1 MVPSTFS
8 RLKAARCL
16 PVVLAA
22 LIFAGCGTHTPDQ
35 STAYMQGT
43 AQADSA
49 FYLQQM
55 QQSSDDTR
63 INWQLLAIRAL
74 VKEGKTGQA
83 VELFNQLPQ
92 ELNDAQRREKTL
104 LAVEIKLAQKDFAG
118 AQNLL
123 AKITPADLEQNQ
135 QARYWQAKIDASQG
149 RPSIDLLRALIAQEP
164 LLGAKEKQQNIDA
177 TWQALSSMTQEQA
190 NTLVINADENI
201 LQGWLDL
208 QRVWFDN
215 RNDPDMMKAGIAD
228 WQKRYPNN
236 PGAHN
241 VGNALAAIALSTTLG
256 LDTESILTG
265 LDKFGGAD
273 RRFQYKGK
281 VNGVTIIDD
290 YAHHPTEIRATL
302 TAAQKYPHDRLVLC
316 FQPHTYSRTKAF
328 LNDFADVLSMAD
340 VVVLADIY
348 AAREQ
353 NTYGISSKDILDLLL
368 EKGVNAHYFPSF
380 EEIEKFLSENCV
392 NGDLL
397 ITMGAGNVVEI
408 GEDLLKK

>member
-92 ELNDAQRREKTL
+92 ELNDSQRREKTL

-208 QRVWFDN
+208 QRGIA
-215 RNDPDMMKAGIAD
+215 RNFYDDTNLQALVNLCSRRLQKRFETRDIHFLCLYLQYCLLQHHAGITP
-228 WQKRYPNN
+228 QFN
-236 PGAHN
+236 PLQRRWA
-241 VGNALAAIALSTTLG
+241 
-256 LDTESILTG
+256 ESCLE
-265 LDKFGGAD
+265 
-273 RRFQYKGK
+273 FQ
-281 VNGVTIIDD
+281 V
-290 YAHHPTEIRATL
+290 
-302 TAAQKYPHDRLVLC
+302 AQ
-316 FQPHTYSRTKAF
+316 
-328 LNDFADVLSMAD
+328 
-340 VVVLADIY
+340 
-348 AAREQ
+348 
-353 NTYGISSKDILDLLL
+353 
-368 EKGVNAHYFPSF
+368 
-380 EEIEKFLSENCV
+380 
-392 NGDLL
+392 
-397 ITMGAGNVVEI
+397 EI
-408 GEDLLKK
+408 GRHWQRRALQPVPPDEPLFMALLFSMLR

>member
-55 QQSSDDTR
+55 QQSSDDTG

-92 ELNDAQRREKTL
+92 ELNDSQRREKTL
-104 LAVEIKLAQKDFAG
+104 LAAEIKLAQKDFAG

-135 QARYWQAKIDASQG
+135 QARYWQAKIDASRG

-177 TWQALSSMTQEQA
+177 TAGALLHDSGTGEY
-190 NTLVINADENI
+190 
-201 LQGWLDL
+201 
-208 QRVWFDN
+208 
-215 RNDPDMMKAGIAD
+215 AGD
-228 WQKRYPNN
+228 QC
-236 PGAHN
+236 
-241 VGNALAAIALSTTLG
+241 
-256 LDTESILTG
+256 
-265 LDKFGGAD
+265 
-273 RRFQYKGK
+273 RR
-281 VNGVTIIDD
+281 
-290 YAHHPTEIRATL
+290 
-302 TAAQKYPHDRLVLC
+302 KYSARLVG
-316 FQPHTYSRTKAF
+316 S
-328 LNDFADVLSMAD
+328 
-340 VVVLADIY
+340 
-348 AAREQ
+348 AAH
-353 NTYGISSKDILDLLL
+353 L
-368 EKGVNAHYFPSF
+368 V
-380 EEIEKFLSENCV
+380 
-392 NGDLL
+392 
-397 ITMGAGNVVEI
+397 
-408 GEDLLKK
+408 

>member
-55 QQSSDDTR
+55 QQSSDDTG

-92 ELNDAQRREKTL
+92 ELNDSQRREKTL

-135 QARYWQAKIDASQG
+135 QARYWQAKSMPARG
-149 RPSIDLLRALIAQEP
+149 VLPLI
-164 LLGAKEKQQNIDA
+164 
-177 TWQALSSMTQEQA
+177 
-190 NTLVINADENI
+190 
-201 LQGWLDL
+201 
-208 QRVWFDN
+208 
-215 RNDPDMMKAGIAD
+215 
-228 WQKRYPNN
+228 Y
-236 PGAHN
+236 
-241 VGNALAAIALSTTLG
+241 
-256 LDTESILTG
+256 
-265 LDKFGGAD
+265 
-273 RRFQYKGK
+273 
-281 VNGVTIIDD
+281 
-290 YAHHPTEIRATL
+290 
-302 TAAQKYPHDRLVLC
+302 C
-316 FQPHTYSRTKAF
+316 
-328 LNDFADVLSMAD
+328 
-340 VVVLADIY
+340 
-348 AAREQ
+348 AR
-353 NTYGISSKDILDLLL
+353 
-368 EKGVNAHYFPSF
+368 
-380 EEIEKFLSENCV
+380 
-392 NGDLL
+392 
-397 ITMGAGNVVEI
+397 
-408 GEDLLKK
+408 